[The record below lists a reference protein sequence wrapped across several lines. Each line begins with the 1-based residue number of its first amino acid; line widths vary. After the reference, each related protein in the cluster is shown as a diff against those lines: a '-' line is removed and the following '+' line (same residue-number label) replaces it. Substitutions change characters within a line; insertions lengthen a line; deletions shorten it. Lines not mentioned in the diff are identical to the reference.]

1 MLSLEIG
8 VKYRTK
14 SQLGKTFKHLSSQ
27 VKKLV
32 SFITYL
38 SVQQLIRSSAKNQSK
53 GINIRHAS
61 KLEALCNGKRFDV
74 NYLDV
79 DKIVV
84 NLSSST
90 LTDTDVHLL
99 SRGLTFSITPQ
110 QLDRIDIQT
119 SFESFYH
126 QLSTGKPESNLSCL
140 KQRLRGLCFSYFYG
154 YKKNNCSNLSKDE
167 LCSLKNLLK
176 RQDIAFCKPDKGNGV
191 VVLDK
196 TDYNKKIF
204 HLILQ
209 NSNSYKMIQ
218 QKNVKPAFSDIS
230 VYSIT
235 VEFFLWTHTIKF
247 DPLAQILLKFM
258 DYQNFTNRMYH

>member
-1 MLSLEIG
+1 MNIITIAFCFQFLIACWPKTDVIKKIRQQYGHRTLNLVRKLEKTYLKLKKIELNLLFLEKCKTQKLVPLFCKLKPANRCGFSQKEFHSLHYKVLSLEIG

-27 VKKLV
+27 VKSLI
-32 SFITYL
+32 SFFTYL

-99 SRGLTFSITPQ
+99 SRGLAFSITPQ

-126 QLSTGKPESNLSCL
+126 QLSTGQPESNLTCL
-140 KQRLRGLCFSYFYG
+140 KQRL
-154 YKKNNCSNLSKDE
+154 
-167 LCSLKNLLK
+167 
-176 RQDIAFCKPDKGNGV
+176 
-191 VVLDK
+191 
-196 TDYNKKIF
+196 
-204 HLILQ
+204 
-209 NSNSYKMIQ
+209 
-218 QKNVKPAFSDIS
+218 
-230 VYSIT
+230 
-235 VEFFLWTHTIKF
+235 
-247 DPLAQILLKFM
+247 
-258 DYQNFTNRMYH
+258 

>member
-1 MLSLEIG
+1 MSCRLRRFLREQSYLLTNLSSCFSCNHKSSQKELHSLHNKVLSLEIG
-8 VKYRTK
+8 VKYTTK

-27 VKKLV
+27 VKSLV
-32 SFITYL
+32 FFFTYL

-53 GINIRHAS
+53 VINIRHAS

-99 SRGLTFSITPQ
+99 SRGLAFSITPQ

-126 QLSTGKPESNLSCL
+126 QLSTGQPESNLARL
-140 KQRLRGLCFSYFYG
+140 KQRLRGLCFSYI
-154 YKKNNCSNLSKDE
+154 KILSLFNTQPHRPTESPAIFKHVGQVPYSRGFKFGE
-167 LCSLKNLLK
+167 KGPIKILSH
-176 RQDIAFCKPDKGNGV
+176 FC
-191 VVLDK
+191 
-196 TDYNKKIF
+196 
-204 HLILQ
+204 LQ
-209 NSNSYKMIQ
+209 
-218 QKNVKPAFSDIS
+218 V
-230 VYSIT
+230 
-235 VEFFLWTHTIKF
+235 
-247 DPLAQILLKFM
+247 
-258 DYQNFTNRMYH
+258 RRC